1 MLRPLVTYDKVE
13 TTALAQRIG
22 TYETSILPFDDCCSL
37 FVPAHPATRARVEDA
52 AKAEAKLD
60 VAAEV
65 AAAVAGERADRDHLI
80 RSPMIVDSPM
90 PASSQHP
97 TAPASADRE
106 PATLAE
112 KHARLRA
119 VIAGYGSALVCFSG
133 GVDSTLLLRVAHDV
147 LGDRCTALT
156 TVSVTMAASERQAAR
171 DLAAL
176 IGARLELVDSHELER
191 PGFAENPVNR
201 CYHCKAELLEI
212 ARPRA
217 DALGLARGP
226 ARHQPRRSRRPPSWP
241 RAADER
247 GARHPLV
254 DAGFTKPDVRA
265 LSRELGLP
273 TWDKPQ
279 LACLSSRFP
288 YGTEITPERL
298 QRVDAFEDG
307 LRALGF
313 RQLRVRYHGEV
324 ARLEIDVA
332 DMPRVLEP
340 GVRESIVALG
350 RAQGFTFV
358 ALDLAGFS
366 SGSLNKL
373 IALRPR

>member
-1 MLRPLVTYDKVE
+1 M
-13 TTALAQRIG
+13 
-22 TYETSILPFDDCCSL
+22 
-37 FVPAHPATRARVEDA
+37 
-52 AKAEAKLD
+52 EA
-60 VAAEV
+60 
-65 AAAVAGERADRDHLI
+65 
-80 RSPMIVDSPM
+80 P
-90 PASSQHP
+90 QTHP
-97 TAPASADRE
+97 TPSLAD
-106 PATLAE
+106 
-112 KHARLRA
+112 KHAHLRE
-119 VIAGYGSALVCFSG
+119 VLGGYASALVCFSG

-147 LGDRCTALT
+147 LGHRCVGLT
-156 TVSVTMAASERQAAR
+156 TVSVTMAASERQAAG
-171 DLAAL
+171 DLAAQ
-176 IGARLELVDSHELER
+176 IGARLEIVDSHELER
-191 PGFAENPVNR
+191 EGFAQNPTDR

-217 DALGLARGP
+217 DALGLAEVLLGTNLDDLGD
-226 ARHQPRRSRRPPSWP
+226 HRPGL

-254 DAGFTKPDVRA
+254 DAGFTKGDVRA

-324 ARLEIDVA
+324 ARLEIDA
-332 DMPRVLEP
+332 PDLPRAVEP
-340 GVRESIVALG
+340 AIRDAIVALG
-350 RAQGFTFV
+350 RAQGFTFI

-373 IALRPR
+373 ISLRGKPR

>member
-1 MLRPLVTYDKVE
+1 M
-13 TTALAQRIG
+13 
-22 TYETSILPFDDCCSL
+22 
-37 FVPAHPATRARVEDA
+37 
-52 AKAEAKLD
+52 EA
-60 VAAEV
+60 
-65 AAAVAGERADRDHLI
+65 
-80 RSPMIVDSPM
+80 P
-90 PASSQHP
+90 QTQP
-97 TAPASADRE
+97 TPS
-106 PATLAE
+106 LAE
-112 KHARLRA
+112 KHARLRD
-119 VIAGYGSALVCFSG
+119 VLGGYTSALVCFSG

-147 LGDRCTALT
+147 LGDRCVGLT
-156 TVSVTMAASERQAAR
+156 TVSVTMAASERQAAG
-171 DLAAL
+171 DVAAQ
-176 IGARLELVDSHELER
+176 IGARLEIVDSHELER
-191 PGFAENPVNR
+191 EGFAQNPTDR

-217 DALGLARGP
+217 DALGLAEVLLGTNLDDLGD
-226 ARHQPRRSRRPPSWP
+226 HRPGL

-254 DAGFTKPDVRA
+254 DAGFTKGDVRA

-298 QRVDAFEDG
+298 RRVDAFEDG

-324 ARLEIDVA
+324 ARLEIDA
-332 DMPRVLEP
+332 PDLPRAVEP
-340 GVRESIVALG
+340 AIRYAIVALG
-350 RAQGFTFV
+350 RAEGFTFI

-373 IALRPR
+373 ISLRANRR